1 MEHRL
6 FLPYPLTIPAR
17 RTYTSMRY
25 ISDLIRFSLRVLCI
39 LTIPSGLYAIEA
51 GVPNP
56 PSSPTVVH
64 VGTFV
69 ADIVDL
75 DEATETFEIELILV
89 GTWDDPRLAFDPIE
103 EGVDKKIFQ
112 GQFQFDEAYTGWWP
126 QFLILNEIG
135 SGDLNAVKIEIYPS
149 GTVRYMEQR
158 NVTLETPMDLR
169 KFPFDV
175 QTLKAFLISFGDSNE
190 EVQLRVDQRVLGA
203 TEEYAEKERHVNI
216 AEWRLE
222 NVDIKAGTTDHRY
235 YGDEAENS
243 QIELEITMRRKSANV
258 IWKVIF
264 PLVILV
270 AMMWTVF
277 WLDIDSLADRL
288 NISFIGILTIVAYQ
302 FLIDGAMP
310 RISYF
315 TFTDA
320 LLLSSFVIMAATIF
334 QSLFV
339 FDLVKRGKQSTA
351 HRVDTVSRWAFPA
364 IYLLS
369 DRAKIS

>member
-1 MEHRL
+1 
-6 FLPYPLTIPAR
+6 
-17 RTYTSMRY
+17 MRQLIDY
-25 ISDLIRFSLRVLCI
+25 IRFLLGALC
-39 LTIPSGLYAIEA
+39 LLFTPSGLYAFEA
-51 GVPNP
+51 GAPNP
-56 PSSPTVVH
+56 PASPTVVH

-89 GTWDDPRLAFDPIE
+89 GTWEDPRLAFDPVE
-103 EGVDKKIFQ
+103 EGVNKKLFQ
-112 GQFQFDEAYTGWWP
+112 GEFQFDEAYPGWWP

-175 QTLKAFLISFGDSNE
+175 QTLRAFLISFGDSTK
-190 EVQLRVDQRVLGA
+190 EVELRVDQRVLGA
-203 TEEYAEKERHVNI
+203 TEEYAEQERHVNI
-216 AEWRLE
+216 AEWRLQ
-222 NVDIKAGTTDHRY
+222 NVDIKAGTTDYRY
-235 YGDEAENS
+235 YGDEAQSS
-243 QIELEITMRRKSANV
+243 QIELEITMQRKSANV
-258 IWKVIF
+258 IWKVLF

-320 LLLSSFVIMAATIF
+320 LLLASFVIMAATIF

-339 FDLVKRGKQSTA
+339 FDLVKRGKKAAA

-364 IYLLS
+364 IYILTIIGSLLYY
-369 DRAKIS
+369 I